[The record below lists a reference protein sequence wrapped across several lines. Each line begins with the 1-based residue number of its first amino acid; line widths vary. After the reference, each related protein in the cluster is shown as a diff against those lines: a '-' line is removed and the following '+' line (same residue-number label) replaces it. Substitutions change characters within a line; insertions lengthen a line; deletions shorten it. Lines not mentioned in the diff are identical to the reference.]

1 MRISEGSRDLSAG
14 REVPPFVPPVAGSCC
29 RPGAPPPRSIAL
41 RKRLMALALSRFHGR
56 YERLVAL
63 RKRALFD
70 GLAGTVLEIGPG
82 TGANFAYY
90 PPDIR
95 WIGIEPNPFM
105 YPYLRAAA
113 ARAGLSIDIRDGRAE
128 RLDSD
133 DESVDAVVSTLVLCS
148 VPDLSGTL
156 REIQRVLRPGGR
168 FLFIEHVADLP
179 GTWLRRI
186 QRLLRPLVRSLAD
199 GCHIDRDTSLAIE
212 RHGFAGVAYQRF
224 RLPIPLV
231 APHIIGVA
239 TKRTAAGH
247 TVCPSTAFPPSGSGS
262 P

>member
-1 MRISEGSRDLSAG
+1 MRFSEGSRDLSAG
-14 REVPPFVPPVAGSCC
+14 REVPPFVPPVVESCC

-41 RKRLMALALSRFHGR
+41 RKRLIALALSRFHGR
-56 YERLVAL
+56 YERLVAP

-90 PPDIR
+90 SPDIR
-95 WIGIEPNPFM
+95 WIGIEPNFFM

-113 ARAGLSIDIRDGRAE
+113 ARAGLSIDLRDGRADCLE
-128 RLDSD
+128 FD

-148 VPDLSGTL
+148 VPDVSGVL

-179 GTWLRRI
+179 GTWLRRT
-186 QRLLRPLVRSLAD
+186 QRMLRPLVRTLAD
-199 GCHIDRDTSLAIE
+199 GCHVDRDTSLAIE
-212 RHGFAGVAYQRF
+212 RQGFAGVAYQRF

-231 APHIIGVA
+231 SPHIIGVA
-239 TKRTAAGH
+239 TKRTAVGH
-247 TVCPSTAFPPSGSGS
+247 TVCPSTVFSSSGWR
-262 P
+262 

>member
-1 MRISEGSRDLSAG
+1 MRVSDEPRDLPVT
-14 REVPPFVPPVAGSCC
+14 REVPPLVPPAVGPC
-29 RPGAPPPRSIAL
+29 RHPGTPPPRSFAL

-56 YERLVAL
+56 YERLVAP

-82 TGANFAYY
+82 TGANFVYY

-105 YPYLRAAA
+105 HPHLHAAA
-113 ARAGLSIDIRDGRAE
+113 AGAGLSIDIRDGRAD
-128 RLDSD
+128 RLECD

-148 VPDLSGTL
+148 VSDVSGAL
-156 REIQRVLRPGGR
+156 LEIQRVLRPGGR

-179 GTWLRRI
+179 GTWLRRT
-186 QRLLRPLVRSLAD
+186 QRLLRPLVRTLAD
-199 GCHIDRDTSLAIE
+199 GCHLDRDTALAIE
-212 RHGFAGVAYQRF
+212 RHGFAGVAYQCF

-231 APHIIGVA
+231 SPHIIGIA
-239 TKRTAAGH
+239 TKRTAVGNTA
-247 TVCPSTAFPPSGSGS
+247 CPSAVFSSAGSR
-262 P
+262 

>member
-1 MRISEGSRDLSAG
+1 
-14 REVPPFVPPVAGSCC
+14 
-29 RPGAPPPRSIAL
+29 
-41 RKRLMALALSRFHGR
+41 MALALSRFHGR

-105 YPYLRAAA
+105 HPYLLAAA
-113 ARAGLSIDIRDGRAE
+113 ARAGLSIDIHDGTADRIDLE
-128 RLDSD
+128 
-133 DESVDAVVSTLVLCS
+133 DESADTVVSTLVLCS
-148 VPDLSGTL
+148 VPDVSGAL

-168 FLFIEHVADLP
+168 FLFIEHVAALP
-179 GTWLRRI
+179 GTWLRRT
-186 QRLLRPLVRSLAD
+186 QRMLRPLVRTLAD
-199 GCHIDRDTSLAIE
+199 GCHLDRDTSLAIE

-231 APHIIGVA
+231 SPHIIGVA
-239 TKRTAAGH
+239 TKRTAVGH
-247 TVCPSTAFPPSGSGS
+247 TVCPSAVFSSAGSG
-262 P
+262 